1 MLTRCG
7 YFRKDLLDTALEIF
21 ERTDYQ
27 PGVAEVLY
35 MKAEGM
41 QYSRDMGKN
50 GRVDNRHVIRSSWI
64 SDGTSDI
71 IRIYR
76 EDFQVQTSML

>member
-7 YFRKDLLDTALEIF
+7 YFRKDLLDSALEIF

-50 GRVDNRHVIRSSWI
+50 GLVDNIRVIMYSG
-64 SDGTSDI
+64 GTYDVM
-71 IRIYR
+71 RTYD
-76 EDFQVQTSML
+76 EDFLFQNLIYMS